1 MTTKEQELKALE
13 QIKKI
18 VSNLGAD
25 SYIAT
30 AFEGCFEI
38 AEDNI
43 ENDFACSMKQR
54 AEHYMELYEN
64 LQDEYYTLKA
74 SADEVAAAR
83 EKDVEKATEIIDKM
97 QDRIS
102 KLNKRTPDAAHYKQI
117 WSLVYDSI
125 ENNKAWMDT
134 YADTMADFSDA
145 PADIAFV
152 NAAKNYKKCRT
163 AYEEQKKLLD
173 YLDTIN
179 PEA

>member
-64 LQDEYYTLKA
+64 LQEEYYTLKA
-74 SADEVAAAR
+74 SADEESRRR
-83 EKDVEKATEIIDKM
+83 EDDNRKATEMLDSM
-97 QDRIS
+97 GERIS
-102 KLNKRTPDAAHYKQI
+102 KLNKRCPDINHYKQI
-117 WSLVYDSI
+117 WNLVYDSI

-134 YADTMADFSDA
+134 HADTMADFSDH
-145 PADIAFV
+145 PTDIAFL

>member
-1 MTTKEQELKALE
+1 MTTKEQEKKALE
-13 QIKKI
+13 QIRKI
-18 VSNLGAD
+18 VSGLGED
-25 SYIAT
+25 SYIGT

-38 AEDNI
+38 AEENI
-43 ENDFACSMKQR
+43 ENDFACSMKQN

-74 SADEVAAAR
+74 SADEASRDR
-83 EKDVEKATEIIDKM
+83 EEEIKKATEMLDSM
-97 QDRIS
+97 QEKIS
-102 KLNKRTPDAAHYKQI
+102 KLNKRTPDALHYKQI
-117 WSLVYDSI
+117 WNLVYDSI

-134 YADTMADFSDA
+134 YADTMADFSDT
-145 PADIAFV
+145 PTDIAFA